1 MHKTRHCWRVFLSFP
16 LVELSLL
23 EMGGVIYAYVIFSW
37 GAVCLMRH
45 QWLWLHSFIL
55 SQMMWFM

>member
-23 EMGGVIYAYVIFSW
+23 EMGG
-37 GAVCLMRH
+37 
-45 QWLWLHSFIL
+45 L
-55 SQMMWFM
+55 STHM

>member
-23 EMGGVIYAYVIFSW
+23 EMGGYLRICDI
-37 GAVCLMRH
+37 
-45 QWLWLHSFIL
+45 
-55 SQMMWFM
+55 